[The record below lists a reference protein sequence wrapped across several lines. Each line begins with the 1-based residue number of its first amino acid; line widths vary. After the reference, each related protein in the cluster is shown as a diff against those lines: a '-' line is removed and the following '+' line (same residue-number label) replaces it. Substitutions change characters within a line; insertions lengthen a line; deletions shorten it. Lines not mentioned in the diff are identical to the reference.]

1 MRQIRECPLIKL
13 DIELYDRATKTDTVR
28 RGDSGDD
35 MIIKS
40 YQYLYESCRNLLDR
54 ERLKVNRERIAERGT
69 KGKDGKGSAYAAAIG
84 KGKGKKGNGKSQEPK
99 GICYEFQATGKCSKG
114 KNCGFK
120 HEKGGNPK
128 GGKKGKSRS
137 GTPKGGRSTT
147 PKRKMTREEMAKTP
161 CAFFAKGNVH
171 SW

>member
-1 MRQIRECPLIKL
+1 MPLIKL

-128 GGKKGKSRS
+128 GGKKGQAEIRYS
-137 GTPKGGRSTT
+137 
-147 PKRKMTREEMAKTP
+147 KRRKVYDAKAEDDQRGDGEDAV
-161 CAFFAKGNVH
+161 CFLCQGNVH
-171 SW
+171 SR

>member
-1 MRQIRECPLIKL
+1 M
-13 DIELYDRATKTDTVR
+13 
-28 RGDSGDD
+28 
-35 MIIKS
+35 
-40 YQYLYESCRNLLDR
+40 
-54 ERLKVNRERIAERGT
+54 NRERIAERGT

-128 GGKKGKSRS
+128 GGKKASRDQVLQREEDQRRRS
-137 GTPKGGRSTT
+137 GR
-147 PKRKMTREEMAKTP
+147 
-161 CAFFAKGNVH
+161 
-171 SW
+171 